1 MSNSCG
7 PSTTTTEAARNGL
20 QGMLQNIS
28 SGGRSDN
35 QTSVATQN
43 SGVSES
49 SSVAALSAAPPSTA
63 APSAAAPNTVKLPLP
78 SKPLTKADKA
88 AVSRRNQE
96 DAKLRMAREN
106 VAAAAAAEEARK
118 AKAATKTDKHGKS
131 KSPPKNNGKSG
142 KVTKL
147 SPPYQVAKKGKGKE
161 KAVPKNCR
169 GKR

>member
-1 MSNSCG
+1 
-7 PSTTTTEAARNGL
+7 
-20 QGMLQNIS
+20 
-28 SGGRSDN
+28 
-35 QTSVATQN
+35 
-43 SGVSES
+43 
-49 SSVAALSAAPPSTA
+49 
-63 APSAAAPNTVKLPLP
+63 
-78 SKPLTKADKA
+78 
-88 AVSRRNQE
+88 VSRRNQE

-142 KVTKL
+142 KLTKL

-161 KAVPKNCR
+161 KAVPKNGR